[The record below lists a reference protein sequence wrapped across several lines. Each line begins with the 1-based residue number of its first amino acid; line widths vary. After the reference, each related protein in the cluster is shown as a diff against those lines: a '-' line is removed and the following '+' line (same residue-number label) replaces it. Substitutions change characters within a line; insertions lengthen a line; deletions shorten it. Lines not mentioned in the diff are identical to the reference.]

1 MSLKTKKPL
10 KISESKGAS
19 AVEFALVLPLLAVL
33 IFGIIEFGTLCYD
46 KAVITNASRE
56 GARAGILFNRYDHD
70 GDPGTSPLVR
80 VPADEIKN
88 VASSYCS
95 NYLVTFAP
103 TNTPPDIQV
112 NPADPLSANSLDP
125 LTVTVTYHYD
135 FLVIPDLLIA
145 FFSSSNDFGSGVDLV
160 ATTVMKME

>member
-33 IFGIIEFGTLCYD
+33 IFGIIEFGILCYD

-70 GDPGTSPLVR
+70 SDPGTSPLVR

-95 NYLVTFAP
+95 NYLVTFGS
-103 TNTPPDIQV
+103 NTPPEVETI
-112 NPADPLSANSLDP
+112 PTDPLSANSLDP

>member
-1 MSLKTKKPL
+1 MSLKTRKPL

-33 IFGIIEFGTLCYD
+33 IFGIIEFGILFYD

-70 GDPGTSPLVR
+70 GDPNTSPLVR
-80 VPADEIKN
+80 VPANEIIN

-95 NYLVTFAP
+95 NYLVTFGS
-103 TNTPPDIQV
+103 NTPPDIQV
-112 NPADPLSANSLDP
+112 NPADPLSSNSLDP

-145 FFSSSNDFGSGVDLV
+145 FFSGSEALAGGVDLT
-160 ATTVMKME
+160 AATVMKME